1 MTNAY
6 EGQEPYATAWQ
17 QGYDHGQANPSDGQ
31 PQAPDFS
38 SWGYD
43 AETTGYVA
51 QVWQEGALA
60 GREGGGGAAP
70 GSSSSSAG
78 GGGGQSNADGTI
90 TLPDDIRTELANF
103 TSSYPEL
110 TALVGAGDGDTYYQ
124 NVVGI
129 ERPTDDENVA

>member
-6 EGQEPYATAWQ
+6 AGQEPYATAWQ
-17 QGYDHGQANPSDGQ
+17 QGYDYGQANPSDSQ
-31 PQAPDFS
+31 PQAPDYS

-43 AETTGYVA
+43 AETTGYVT

-60 GREGGGGAAP
+60 GREAGSG

-90 TLPDDIRTELANF
+90 TLPSDISAELTNF
-103 TSSYPEL
+103 TSYYPEL